1 MTILVLG
8 SQGLVGSA
16 VSRALAKDGREFI
29 SASRK
34 DFDLMDL
41 VSTQNFF
48 KKIKPNS
55 IIGAAAK
62 VGGMIANKT
71 YPVEFL
77 FENLT
82 LQNNMMQA
90 AFDNQVE
97 KLVFLGSSCI
107 YPANASQPISEHSLL
122 TGLLEKSNE
131 AYAIAK
137 IAGVK
142 LIQSFR
148 DEYEKKWIS
157 VMPTNLYGPGDNY
170 DLNNSHVLAAFIRK
184 FYEASKSKVKKIE
197 MWGSGK
203 PRREFMHV
211 DDFAKALIYV
221 HDFYTEREPI
231 NIGTGKDITILELA
245 NLMATISKF
254 EGEITWNTNVP
265 DGTYQKLLDVTKL
278 NQLGWKSAIDLESGL
293 ESTYGWFSENYNESR
308 LNVPIYF
315 QKPDNYLK

>member
-16 VSRALAKDGREFI
+16 VSRTLAKDGREFI
-29 SASRK
+29 PASRK

-41 VSTQNFF
+41 NSTQDFF

-77 FENLT
+77 FDNLT
-82 LQNNMMQA
+82 MQNNMMQA

-97 KLVFLGSSCI
+97 KVVFLGSSCI
-107 YPANASQPISEHSLL
+107 YPAKTSQPISEASLL
-122 TGLLEKSNE
+122 TGVLEKSNE

-137 IAGVK
+137 IAGIK

-184 FYEASKSKVKKIE
+184 FYEASISKVKKIE

-211 DDFAKALIYV
+211 EDFAKALIYV
-221 HDFYTEREPI
+221 HDFYNEREPI
-231 NIGTGKDITILELA
+231 NIGTGKDISILELA
-245 NLMATISKF
+245 NLMVSISKF
-254 EGEITWNTNVP
+254 EGEITWNTDIP
-265 DGTYQKLLDVTKL
+265 DGTYQKLLDVNKL
-278 NQLGWKSAIDLESGL
+278 NQLGWKSTMDLQTGL
-293 ESTYGWFSENYNESR
+293 ESTYDWFSENYNKSR
-308 LNVPIYF
+308 LNVPIHF
-315 QKPDNYLK
+315 QKT

>member
-16 VSRALAKDGREFI
+16 VSRTLVKDGREFI

-41 VSTQNFF
+41 SSTQNFF
-48 KKIKPNS
+48 KKIKPIS

-77 FENLT
+77 FDNLT

-97 KLVFLGSSCI
+97 KVVFLGSSCI
-107 YPANASQPISEHSLL
+107 YPAKTSQPISEASLL

-184 FYEASKSKVKKIE
+184 FYEASISKVKKIE

-221 HDFYTEREPI
+221 HDFYNEREPI
-231 NIGTGKDITILELA
+231 NIGTGKDFTIKEYADFIIKTLKLD
-245 NLMATISKF
+245 IKIKFDKSK
-254 EGEITWNTNVP
+254 P
-265 DGTYQKLLDVTKL
+265 DGTPRKILDISLARK
-278 NQLGWKSAIDLESGL
+278 
-293 ESTYGWFSENYNESR
+293 YGWSANTDLKSGFFKTYRSFLSSR
-308 LNVPIYF
+308 IC
-315 QKPDNYLK
+315 